1 MQGID
6 PFPATQRGTEEG
18 EPKKE
23 TQRCKDARTQREE
36 KRKEKRENGKERREK
51 IAKEMSKE
59 ERGRHPRCRHLA
71 TRLKLHP
78 EPTHDSR

>member
-1 MQGID
+1 MQGTN

-36 KRKEKRENGKERREK
+36 KRKEKMEK
-51 IAKEMSKE
+51 RE
-59 ERGRHPRCRHLA
+59 ERKLQRRCPKRNA
-71 TRLKLHP
+71 AGIQDADT
-78 EPTHDSR
+78 